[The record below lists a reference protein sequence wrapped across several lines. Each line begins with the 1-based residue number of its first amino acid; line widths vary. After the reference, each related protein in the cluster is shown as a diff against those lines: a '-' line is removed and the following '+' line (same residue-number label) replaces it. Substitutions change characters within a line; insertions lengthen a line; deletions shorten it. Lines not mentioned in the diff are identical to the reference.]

1 MGLLDKDAAS
11 DKEDTKPKA
20 KAKKAAAKAKP
31 VKAAKAKPVKAERA
45 PKAKK
50 VKAPRARP
58 MELSDEYELAST
70 MNRRI
75 SSLVNFVIN
84 FGVLF
89 AALFIGANDTN
100 LITTILFATSGGII
114 ILNAIFI
121 PMRFSRNLGQFV
133 SRTKYVRGDGSNP
146 LFLHGILAN
155 TAGLLALIGLIFVA
169 TQFQKLTEA
178 DNTGAIIF
186 FSLGTIFILLWFVD
200 RYLRNGSA
208 MGQGLYDLAFRA
220 YLVKYVPSDD
230 EKATGIWSRLENMG
244 NFGDQLIKRQ
254 EDRKAKREI
263 KKAEAEAAA
272 QEEDEAGDDGDAQ
285 ED

>member
-1 MGLLDKDAAS
+1 MGLLDKAAAS

-31 VKAAKAKPVKAERA
+31 AKAAKAKPVKAERA

>member
-1 MGLLDKDAAS
+1 MGLLDKAAAS

-100 LITTILFATSGGII
+100 LITTILFAS
-114 ILNAIFI
+114 
-121 PMRFSRNLGQFV
+121 S
-133 SRTKYVRGDGSNP
+133 
-146 LFLHGILAN
+146 
-155 TAGLLALIGLIFVA
+155 
-169 TQFQKLTEA
+169 
-178 DNTGAIIF
+178 
-186 FSLGTIFILLWFVD
+186 
-200 RYLRNGSA
+200 
-208 MGQGLYDLAFRA
+208 
-220 YLVKYVPSDD
+220 
-230 EKATGIWSRLENMG
+230 
-244 NFGDQLIKRQ
+244 
-254 EDRKAKREI
+254 
-263 KKAEAEAAA
+263 
-272 QEEDEAGDDGDAQ
+272 
-285 ED
+285 

>member
-1 MGLLDKDAAS
+1 MGLLDKAAAS

-220 YLVKYVPSDD
+220 YLVKYVPSED